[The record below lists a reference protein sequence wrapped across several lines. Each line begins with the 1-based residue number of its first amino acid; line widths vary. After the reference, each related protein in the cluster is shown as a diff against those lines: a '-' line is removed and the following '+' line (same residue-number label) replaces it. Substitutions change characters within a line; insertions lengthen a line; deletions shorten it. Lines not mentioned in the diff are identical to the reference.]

1 MSSGQAWFGGSSEG
15 LSVGMAFGAK
25 ALLTYP
31 EVVQQIAPIYT
42 MLFLIG
48 SAWLGTQLG
57 YARAKITGMRAA
69 RG

>member
-1 MSSGQAWFGGSSEG
+1 
-15 LSVGMAFGAK
+15 MAFGAK

>member
-1 MSSGQAWFGGSSEG
+1 MTSGQAWFDGGSEG
-15 LSVGMAFGAK
+15 LAVGMAFGAR
-25 ALLTYP
+25 ALLEYP
-31 EVVQQIAPIYT
+31 DVIQKIAPIYT

-57 YARAKITGMRAA
+57 YARAKITGMRAV

>member
-1 MSSGQAWFGGSSEG
+1 
-15 LSVGMAFGAK
+15 MAFGAK

-57 YARAKITGMRAA
+57 YARAKITGMRAV